1 MKNLIKDLRLE
12 IARFNTF
19 IIENYLLH
27 IENSDNNLE
36 PLRYFHNVFYKL
48 STGLSDFGSSIEQL
62 DSPLFQ
68 NRIFHLLKNLIAESI
83 FTIFLIEKS
92 IDNENI
98 VSNIRSV
105 NSEQIATTV
114 ENIQKYGAL
123 FKKDETE
130 IETEINQFKSDYTDY
145 FDAEGKL
152 KYTPIKLSVDESF
165 KYLIDSTQ
173 IPELRGKFIHAFENQ
188 SFFNLK
194 QLEEIKDLSTISNL
208 NIDENNLLKKTINSL
223 VIVLLAYSYA
233 EPFFKMS
240 NEISNNFA
248 KKISKLNFLLTQITN
263 C

>member
-36 PLRYFHNVFYKL
+36 PVRYFHNVFYKL
-48 STGLSDFGSSIEQL
+48 STGLSEFGSSIEQL
-62 DSPLFQ
+62 DPPLFQ
-68 NRIFHLLKNLIAESI
+68 NRVLHLLKNLIAESI
-83 FTIFLIEKS
+83 FTIYLIEKS

-98 VSNIRSV
+98 IFNIRSV

-114 ENIQKYGAL
+114 ENIQKYGTL

-145 FDAEGKL
+145 FDTGGQL
-152 KYTPIKLSVDESF
+152 KYKPVKLSVEESF
-165 KYLIDSTQ
+165 KYLIDNTQ
-173 IPELRGKFIHAFENQ
+173 IPELRGKFMHALENQ
-188 SFFNLK
+188 SFLNLK
-194 QLEEIKDLSTISNL
+194 QLEEIKNLSITSTLNVEEKNLFKKIIS
-208 NIDENNLLKKTINSL
+208 SL

-233 EPFFKMS
+233 EPFFKRS
-240 NEISNNFA
+240 NQISNNFEIH
-248 KKISKLNFLLTQITN
+248 ISKLTFLLAQITN
-263 C
+263 Y